1 MRTKSKILFMA
12 LLTMSLTS
20 FAETNN
26 NQGFEKNGMEMT
38 QNQKKL
44 SKEDF
49 YAKLNLNGDQKKKM
63 EVILNDFDESMRKNK
78 LEKGSEPP
86 KNGMDNMKKELNT
99 KVKAILD
106 SKQYGIYEKNIDSY
120 LLPPGPP
127 PQDKQ

>member
-49 YAKLNLNGDQKKKM
+49 YAKLNLNADQKKKM

-120 LLPPGPP
+120 LLPPEPP

>member
-49 YAKLNLNGDQKKKM
+49 YAKLNLNADQKKKM
-63 EVILNDFDESMRKNK
+63 DVILNDFDESMRKNK

-86 KNGMDNMKKELNT
+86 AKSLIPKNLT
-99 KVKAILD
+99 KNPSPL
-106 SKQYGIYEKNIDSY
+106 QTM
-120 LLPPGPP
+120 
-127 PQDKQ
+127 

>member
-49 YAKLNLNGDQKKKM
+49 YAKLNLNADQKKKM

-120 LLPPGPP
+120 LLPPGLP
-127 PQDKQ
+127 PQNKQ

>member
-1 MRTKSKILFMA
+1 MA

-49 YAKLNLNGDQKKKM
+49 YAKLNLNADQKKKM

-120 LLPPGPP
+120 LLPPGLP
-127 PQDKQ
+127 PQNKQ

>member
-12 LLTMSLTS
+12 LLTLSLS
-20 FAETNN
+20 AFAETNN
-26 NQGFEKNGMEMT
+26 NQSFEKNGMEMT
-38 QNQKKL
+38 QNQKKM

-49 YAKLNLNGDQKKKM
+49 YAKLNLNADQKKKM
-63 EVILNDFDESMRKNK
+63 DVILNDFDESMRKNK

-127 PQDKQ
+127 PQQK

>member
-12 LLTMSLTS
+12 LLTLSLST

-26 NQGFEKNGMEMT
+26 NQGFEKNGIEMT
-38 QNQKKL
+38 QNQK

-49 YAKLNLNGDQKKKM
+49 YAKLNLNADQKKKM
-63 EVILNDFDESMRKNK
+63 DVILNDFDESMRKNK
-78 LEKGSEPP
+78 PEKGSEPP

-127 PQDKQ
+127 PQQK